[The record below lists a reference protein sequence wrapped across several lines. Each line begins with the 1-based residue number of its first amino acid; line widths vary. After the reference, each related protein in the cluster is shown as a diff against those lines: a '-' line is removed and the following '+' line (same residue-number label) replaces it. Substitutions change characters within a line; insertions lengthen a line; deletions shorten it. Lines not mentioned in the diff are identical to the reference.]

1 VIGLILNR
9 SSAVLQSNDRRIER
23 IRVAF
28 RVNRSTGS
36 SAKHQFAQKC
46 AGHGIQAHQN
56 EQVRF
61 ATSTAVDGQETVP
74 SDESVRVQK
83 HAKAVEFF

>member
-9 SSAVLQSNDRRIER
+9 PSAVLQSNEQPMER

-28 RVNRSTGS
+28 RLNRSTRS
-36 SAKHQFAQKC
+36 SAKHQFTQKC
-46 AGHGIQAHQN
+46 AGHGIQAHKI

-61 ATSTAVDGQETVP
+61 ATSTAVDGQKTVP